1 MPSMIKI
8 RPIERLVLI
17 AWAIAVLYVFAAFRG
32 QIHPEG
38 LLGEL
43 IKAFLAHLS
52 AGYLQ

>member
-1 MPSMIKI
+1 MIKI
-8 RPIERLVLI
+8 RPIERLVMI
-17 AWAIAVLYVFAAFRG
+17 AWAVIVLYVFAAFRG

-38 LLGEL
+38 LIGEL